1 MLSAQ
6 KPSETVPAES
16 VPDALTPIEEPL
28 LPEEASQPTI
38 SKCKKTQAQQ
48 PKQEELL
55 QQPLTKKKQK
65 KQRSLQAKE
74 INKLHCCSLK
84 ANPLLL

>member
-28 LPEEASQPTI
+28 LPEEASQATI

-55 QQPLTKKKQK
+55 QQPLTKKKK
-65 KQRSLQAKE
+65 RRSLQVKE
-74 INKLHCCSLK
+74 INKLHCCGLK
-84 ANPLLL
+84 ANPVLL